1 MDCELLKYRMAL
13 ASVRGMGVELAQRL
27 LDVLPDEASFFSADS
42 RELGRLLQTNN
53 KIIESDY
60 RRRLLKAAEEEI
72 KFIRDNGISVTYF
85 TDHDFPA
92 RLLNAPDSPI
102 LLYSRG
108 QCNLNRGKVISIVG
122 TRHATP
128 YGTRFCE
135 TLVADL
141 AKYFKK
147 DLIVVSGLAYG
158 IDIAAHRAALHEG
171 VPTVAVLA
179 HGLNTIYPAVH
190 RSTANEIV
198 RNGGTLLTD
207 YTSHDYISRA
217 NFLARNRIVAA
228 LADCT
233 VIVESA
239 EKGGAMVT
247 ASIAASY
254 NRDVFAL
261 PGRYTDAYSAGCNKL
276 ISRNMASML
285 TSSEDLITAMRWEL
299 PDNGVKQERQRELFP
314 ELTTE
319 EQQVLDFIKQQGGT
333 QVHISTIYSAL
344 KIPMSQLLGMLIDLE
359 FKGVV
364 APAAGNKYSTT

>member
-261 PGRYTDAYSAGCNKL
+261 PGRYTDAYSDGCNKL

-333 QVHISTIYSAL
+333 QVHINTIYSAL

>member
-1 MDCELLKYRMAL
+1 MAL

-72 KFIRDNGISVTYF
+72 KFIRGNGISVTYF

-276 ISRNMASML
+276 ISHNMASML

-333 QVHISTIYSAL
+333 QVHINTIYSAL

>member
-141 AKYFKK
+141 TKYFKK

-276 ISRNMASML
+276 ISHNMASML

-333 QVHISTIYSAL
+333 QVHINTIYSAL